1 MERVVDYIRNHG
13 SIEEP
18 VHNKE
23 IAAHLNTNEVIIRK
37 LINEARCEGYPICS
51 CRNGYFYSTNKAD
64 IVETIHSLNSRTI
77 SVGKAISGLL
87 TNLYKT
93 EVDTDA

>member
-1 MERVVDYIRNHG
+1 MERIVNYIRNHG
-13 SIEEP
+13 SIDEP
-18 VHNKE
+18 VMNHE
-23 IAAHLNTNEVIIRK
+23 MAAHFKTSEVTIRK
-37 LINEARCEGYPICS
+37 LINQARCEGHPICS
-51 CRNGYFYSTNKAD
+51 CHKGYFYSTNKAD

-93 EVDTDA
+93 EEEEC

>member
-13 SIEEP
+13 SIDEP
-18 VHNKE
+18 VMNHE
-23 IAAHLNTNEVIIRK
+23 MAAHFMTSEANIRK
-37 LINEARCEGYPICS
+37 LINQARCEGHPICS
-51 CRNGYFYSTNKAD
+51 CRKGYFYSTNKAD

-87 TNLYKT
+87 TTLNRA
-93 EVDTDA
+93 EDEE